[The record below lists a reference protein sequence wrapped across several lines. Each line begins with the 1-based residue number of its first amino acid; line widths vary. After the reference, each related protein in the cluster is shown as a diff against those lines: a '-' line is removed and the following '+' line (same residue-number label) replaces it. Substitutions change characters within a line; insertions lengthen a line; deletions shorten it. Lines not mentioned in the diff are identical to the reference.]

1 MLAKFKLYAGMLLGI
16 LLLIAGAFLKGR
28 SSGKDEVIEQNKEQ
42 EIVDKEN
49 VAKVRVESVKAVNN
63 VQSKVIKDSDKA
75 VDKELADEWTR

>member
-1 MLAKFKLYAGMLLGI
+1 MLLGL

-75 VDKELADEWTR
+75 VDKELTDEWTR

>member
-1 MLAKFKLYAGMLLGI
+1 MLAKFKLYAGMLLGL

-75 VDKELADEWTR
+75 VDKELTDEWTR

>member
-1 MLAKFKLYAGMLLGI
+1 MLLGL

-49 VAKVRVESVKAVNN
+49 VAKVRVESVKVVNN

-75 VDKELADEWTR
+75 VDKELTDEWTR

>member
-1 MLAKFKLYAGMLLGI
+1 MLLGI

-49 VAKVRVESVKAVNN
+49 VAKVRVESVKVVNN

-75 VDKELADEWTR
+75 VDKELTDEWTR